1 MNMFTLVTAHFSPTK
16 EQTRLIIKECAS
28 CLKVIIMPLLSY
40 AVTS

>member
-1 MNMFTLVTAHFSPTK
+1 MNMFILVTAHFSPTK